1 MKREREE
8 VAKRKGRG
16 CKEKG
21 KKGILKRGVEE
32 DTSII
37 TASLFNAAFEHKLSH
52 HWDKTFGP
60 LAIALK
66 EEFFHKTFF
75 SSK

>member
-1 MKREREE
+1 MVQREREQA
-8 VAKRKGRG
+8 AKSKGIG

-37 TASLFNAAFEHKLSH
+37 TASLFNAAFEHKLSP
-52 HWDKTFGP
+52 HWNKTFWVIW
-60 LAIALK
+60 L
-66 EEFFHKTFF
+66 
-75 SSK
+75 